1 MHKVARRRRLVVVCP
16 GGGGIPVVNDNGAL
30 RGVEAVTDKDLSAA
44 LLAGSLG
51 AGFLLLL
58 TDVDAVER
66 DWGRKRTAKIGQTTS
81 GELRRMRFESGSM
94 ARRSRPLAASS
105 SGPGGIAAIG
115 ALGDAAALLR
125 GETGTRVAPSR
136 H

>member
-1 MHKVARRRRLVVVCP
+1 MLVDSDVVVVCP
-16 GGGGIPVVNDNGAL
+16 GGGGIPVVNDNGVL
-30 RGVEAVTDKDLSAA
+30 RGVEAVIDKDLSAA
-44 LLAGSLG
+44 LLAGGLG

-94 ARRSRPLAASS
+94 PKIEAACRFVERT
-105 SGPGGIAAIG
+105 GGIAAIG
-115 ALGDAAALLR
+115 ALADTAALLR
-125 GETGTRVAPSR
+125 GETGTRVA
-136 H
+136 HGQH